1 MYLRH
6 IDLHKTNDG
15 QVLVMLLCFVCLSGK
30 CSNTATVL
38 LHVQWLYQI
47 TTKFQLCTCMQ
58 LMGYAQFNYSTILPL
73 FMPTTTTYLQL
84 STQSSPKHPCFGVL
98 REKALFFLLPFPIL
112 GAQPTNKCIQQL
124 QDFLD
129 IPHIWIKVIQQCPIG
144 CLCQSH
150 KHFFN

>member
-1 MYLRH
+1 MVKFWSHCCVLFVS
-6 IDLHKTNDG
+6 KTSV
-15 QVLVMLLCFVCLSGK
+15 QIQPLYSYTFSSCIKLQPSFSCVHVCNLWVTHNLTS
-30 CSNTATVL
+30 
-38 LHVQWLYQI
+38 
-47 TTKFQLCTCMQ
+47 
-58 LMGYAQFNYSTILPL
+58 YSAILPL

-84 STQSSPKHPCFGVL
+84 STQSSPKHPCFRVL
-98 REKALFFLLPFPIL
+98 REKALFFLLPFPVL

-144 CLCQSH
+144 RLCQSH

>member
-1 MYLRH
+1 M
-6 IDLHKTNDG
+6 
-15 QVLVMLLCFVCLSGK
+15 FCLSLREVFK
-30 CSNTATVL
+30 YS
-38 LHVQWLYQI
+38 H
-47 TTKFQLCTCMQ
+47 CTPTRSVVALNYNQVSVVSCMQ
-58 LMGYAQFNYSTILPL
+58 LMGHAQLNYSAILPL

-84 STQSSPKHPCFGVL
+84 STQSSPEHPCFRVL
-98 REKALFFLLPFPIL
+98 REKALFFVLFFPIF

-129 IPHIWIKVIQQCPIG
+129 IPHIWIKVIQQCPVG

>member
-1 MYLRH
+1 MVKFWSH
-6 IDLHKTNDG
+6 CC
-15 QVLVMLLCFVCLSGK
+15 VLFVSK
-30 CSNTATVL
+30 AS
-38 LHVQWLYQI
+38 VQIQPLYSYTFSSCIKI
-47 TTKFQLCTCMQ
+47 TTKFQLCACMQ
-58 LMGYAQFNYSTILPL
+58 LMGYAQLNYSAILPL

-84 STQSSPKHPCFGVL
+84 STQSSPKHPCFRVL
-98 REKALFFLLPFPIL
+98 REKALFFLLPFAVL

-144 CLCQSH
+144 RLCQSH